1 MCNDQCWQVWWP
13 LSVDKWGDQSVKS
26 VVNTEYW
33 QVWWPLSVDK
43 WGDQSVTSVVN
54 TEYWQVW
61 WTQNIDKCGDYTY
74 SSTKFG
80 LRKRVGKLFQI
91 EKTTYFLSI
100 APLFLYNYIYI
111 FEFVLILNIH
121 DKTRDIFN
129 TTMMMVIPTNPA
141 SGKYNFIYQ
150 IITEWKI
157 YSDVMFIDRSKRI
170 LQARSCFTL
179 IIEYSYL
186 RCSVYWQE

>member
-1 MCNDQCWQVWWP
+1 MRWP
-13 LSVDKWGDQSVKS
+13 ECDKCGEHRILTS

-33 QVWWPLSVDK
+33 QVWWTQNIDK
-43 WGDQSVTSVVN
+43 CGEHRILTSVVN

-61 WTQNIDKCGDYTY
+61 WTQNIDKCGDYTC